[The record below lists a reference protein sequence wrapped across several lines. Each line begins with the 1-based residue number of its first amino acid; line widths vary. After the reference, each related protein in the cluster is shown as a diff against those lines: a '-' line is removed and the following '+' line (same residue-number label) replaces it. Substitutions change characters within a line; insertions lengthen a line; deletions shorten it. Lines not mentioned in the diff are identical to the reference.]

1 MGNSVFKEVKDIFRC
16 GTMPENLNETLI
28 TLILKCPGATT
39 LGSFRPISLYNTIYK
54 VVTKMIVKRL
64 RPLLPNLISP
74 FQAAFVPG
82 RVGVDN
88 MITAQELI
96 HTMNLKKG
104 QARFMAIKIDLE
116 KAYDRL

>member
-1 MGNSVFKEVKDIFRC
+1 MGNSVFKEVREIFRC

-28 TLILKCPGATT
+28 TLNLKCPGATT
-39 LGSFRPISLYNTIYK
+39 LGSFKPISLYNIIYK

-64 RPLLPNLISP
+64 RLLLPNLISP
-74 FQAAFVPG
+74 LQATFVLG
-82 RVGVDN
+82 RIGVDN

-104 QARFMAIKIDLE
+104 
-116 KAYDRL
+116 

>member
-39 LGSFRPISLYNTIYK
+39 LGSCRPISLYNTIYK

-64 RPLLPNLISP
+64 RPLLQNLISP
-74 FQAAFVPG
+74 FQAAFVPR